1 MSETRVSKRLSLLL
15 DARRAL
21 KGGAAAI
28 AKRQRARFAEI
39 VAFARANS
47 PYYRE
52 LYRDLPE
59 HIEDARSVPI
69 TDKKKL
75 MSRFDDWATDREVT
89 LEKARAFVDDPELIG
104 ERFLGKYIVSTTS
117 GTTGTRGIFLYDDRI
132 MAVVNA
138 ALFRWL
144 SAWLTAADVLKFVVR
159 GGRMSMLMATGGH
172 FASATAAARL
182 RKGGR
187 RAKRIQVLSVHMPMP
202 ELVAELNRFQPA
214 AVAPYASLA
223 VLLADEQE
231 AGRLHINPVFMV
243 LAAEGLPGSEYE
255 RIARAFGTKVGNS
268 YAACEC
274 LFLSYMCREGWLHVN
289 ADWVLLEPV
298 DADHRPTPPG
308 RPSHTVL
315 ISNLANRVQPI
326 LRYDLGDS
334 ILARPDPCPCGN
346 PLPAVRVQG
355 RVSDVLTFPTRS
367 GEKMRIAPLAFGTL
381 LDQVRGVEMSQIVQT
396 TPTTLRVRLRPAAS
410 ADPEQIWRS
419 VETALTRLLSEQN
432 LEAVALERADEPPQ
446 QSAGGKFR
454 EVIPFGETPSGHGRK
469 EP

>member
-1 MSETRVSKRLSLLL
+1 MSTTSPRVLPLIL
-15 DARRAL
+15 DARRTL

-28 AKRQRARFAEI
+28 AERQRARFAEI

-59 HIEDARSVPI
+59 RIEDARSLPI

-75 MSRFDDWATDREVT
+75 MARFDDWATDRDVT
-89 LEKARAFVDDPELIG
+89 LEQARAFIDNPELIG

-117 GTTGTRGIFLYDDRI
+117 GTTGTPGIFIYDDRT
-132 MAVVNA
+132 MAVVSA
-138 ALFRWL
+138 ALFRWF
-144 SAWLTAADVLKFVVR
+144 SAWLTAADVLRLLAR

-182 RKGGR
+182 RKEPR
-187 RAKRIQVLSVHMPMP
+187 RAQWIQALSVHMPMQ
-202 ELVAELNRFQPA
+202 ELVKELNRFQPA

-223 VLLADEQE
+223 ALLADEQE

-243 LAAEGLPGSEYE
+243 LSAEGLPLAEYD

-274 LFLSYMCREGWLHVN
+274 MHLSYMCREGWLHVN

-308 RPSHTVL
+308 QHSHTVL
-315 ISNLANRVQPI
+315 ISNLVNRAQPI

-334 ILARPDPCPCGN
+334 VLQRPDACPCGN
-346 PLPAVRVQG
+346 PLPAIRVQG
-355 RVSDVLTFPTRS
+355 RAADVLTFFTQG
-367 GEKMRIAPLAFGTL
+367 GERVAIPPLAFGL
-381 LDQVRGVEMSQIVQT
+381 FGDRPGIELFQIVQAS
-396 TPTTLRVRLRPAAS
+396 PTNLRVRLRMVAGIDTERVWHSLQTDIQHLLAERKLGHVTVERAQEP
-410 ADPEQIWRS
+410 PEQS
-419 VETALTRLLSEQN
+419 T
-432 LEAVALERADEPPQ
+432 
-446 QSAGGKFR
+446 GGKFR
-454 EVIPFGETPSGHGRK
+454 QVIPLGTGSTEHERK
-469 EP
+469 KP